1 MTLAQDINIQIHQ
14 KAYPHFLGKVS
25 ELGVS
30 LFKGTWWYIHP
41 YIIIVFKIMLLA
53 FASLSFLYIR
63 YSRQK
68 LIKIFQNSSV

>member
-41 YIIIVFKIMLLA
+41 YIIVFKIMLLA
-53 FASLSFLYIR
+53 FASLSFLYIH
-63 YSRQK
+63 YSWQK

>member
-14 KAYPHFLGKVS
+14 KAYPHFSGKVS
-25 ELGVS
+25 ELGIS

-41 YIIIVFKIMLLA
+41 YIIVFKIMLLA
-53 FASLSFLYIR
+53 FASLSFLYIH